1 VKGDNNMNAL
11 IIRTALILAMA
22 SAPASAFA
30 QFIANDFV
38 QKGSAQLSRE
48 DAAYNVGQTALNES
62 RWSDAVTK
70 FDQVIAAKG
79 SRAAAAMYW
88 RAYSLNKLGRAQD
101 ALSQIST
108 LRRQYANTKWAGD
121 AAALEVDITGRAPVE
136 RKSEGRSE
144 GKGEPSACGE
154 NEDLKLLALT
164 RLIDR
169 DEERAVPLLEK
180 IMGGPCKR
188 LREKALFVLGQSE
201 NPKAIDLIGRI
212 ARGEIYPELQ
222 TKAIQQIG
230 VVNPNPRNMQ
240 TLSVLYASSNNYE
253 IRRTILHTFGVN
265 GSKDLLVKAARSE
278 KDPKLQRV
286 AIQALGVAGAK
297 EELRSLYKEMPSYDA
312 KTAILDAFIVSGDS
326 EGFADVARTEPDLK
340 LRRQAIRGI
349 GISGGRNTGPALVS
363 IYKAAND
370 KETKD
375 AAVEGLFVSD
385 NASSLVELARAEKD
399 PAMKR
404 RIVEKLSVM
413 DNKAANDYMIEIL
426 DKQ

>member
-1 VKGDNNMNAL
+1 MNAL
-11 IIRTALILAMA
+11 ITRTALILAMA

-48 DAAYNVGQTALNES
+48 DAAYNDGQTALNES
-62 RWSDAVTK
+62 RWSDAVTN

-79 SRAAAAMYW
+79 SRGAAAMYW
-88 RAYSLNKLGRAQD
+88 KAFALNKQGRTQQ
-101 ALSQIST
+101 ALDTIST

-136 RKSEGRSE
+136 GKGEGRGE
-144 GKGEPSACGE
+144 GKGEGRGEASACGE

-164 RLIDR
+164 RLMDR

-180 IMGGPCKR
+180 TIQGPCKR

-201 NPKAIDLIGRI
+201 NPKAIDLISRI

-222 TKAIQQIG
+222 KKAIEQIG
-230 VVNPNPRNMQ
+230 IVNANPRNMQ
-240 TLSVLYASSNNYE
+240 TLSQLYASTNNVE
-253 IRRTILHTFGVN
+253 IKRTILHTFGVN
-265 GSKDLLVKAARSE
+265 GSKDLLVKAVRTE
-278 KDPKLQRV
+278 KDPKLQRT
-286 AIQALGVAGAK
+286 AIQGLGVAGAK
-297 EELRSLYKEMPSYDA
+297 EELRALYKEMPNSEA
-312 KTAILDAFIVSGDS
+312 KSAILDAFIVSSDS
-326 EGFADVARTEPDLK
+326 DGFADVARTEPDPK

-375 AAVEGLFVSD
+375 AALEGLFVSD
-385 NASSLVELARAEKD
+385 NAGSLVELARAEKD